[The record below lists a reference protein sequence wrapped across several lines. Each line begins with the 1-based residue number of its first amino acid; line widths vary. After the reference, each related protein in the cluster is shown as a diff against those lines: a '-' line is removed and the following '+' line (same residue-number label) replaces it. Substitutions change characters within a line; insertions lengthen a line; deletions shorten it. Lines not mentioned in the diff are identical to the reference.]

1 MSAIHCFFCGGKDCK
16 WENWKPWADK
26 PGANNA
32 LDGLYS
38 NWITPNILAMQRPS
52 TRLMAAFGLPAAFR
66 AAGLASIFNLEEAG
80 EHAACGDG
88 IEASSGFSYLPEA
101 WMDAGVFYYNFGW
114 QDMNVPDFSHMLSIA
129 QVMAYALEDGQKIAV
144 HCHAGLGRT
153 GLAIACYLVY
163 GLNMESNKAIALVR
177 RNRPLSVQT
186 RKQVLFVQQ
195 FEEHIKPFKVYF
207 PGICSRSPTEY
218 SSVQLMSLE
227 SVLANQRR
235 IFHGDEQKIMRYVP
249 KIVAAIVARLKVLSA
264 TDDKS
269 RKAMISAFA
278 SFNGVPEMTEQLI
291 VLQSDINAG
300 QWAALS
306 GSEVDVHTLVSLL
319 LYWVISLRSPLLL
332 DEQVFA
338 LSAAESDNE
347 RLLGLDRGALYTLN
361 IIIDALRP
369 AADDDE
375 QMQAALKTLAVLV
388 TSQRANIAR
397 PYFPRLL
404 YAPTVT
410 PPLPPAPSTSPWK
423 AWAATVSATAS
434 AAHSRTTS
442 ATAGLAALRQ
452 TAGSPPPPII
462 PRPPPVLAESTPP
475 PPPPPPTK
483 EEFLAAVLSFLT
495 YLLNKCTAAAPD
507 GRPVPAST
515 PGLLLPQTPDTELSQ
530 SELLVLASRAAA
542 AASTASLHATQR
554 DDASSSSTSLSQ
566 QQPPPLPHRPPPVE
580 GDNADFSL
588 TGSAVPLLTPQPPAY
603 WARIL
608 RLMDTLFDAGGTI
621 FTDREAG
628 ELRRY
633 CLLKHDALEIAFEA
647 YGDGDV
653 EVEVDAGSQPALEKK
668 YARFARALRDLVAVP
683 LSPALSSTLSA
694 PPAVG

>member
-26 PGANNA
+26 PGSNNA
-32 LDGLYS
+32 IDGLYS

-88 IEASSGFSYLPEA
+88 IELSSGFSYLPEA

-129 QVMAYALEDGQKIAV
+129 QVMAYALEDCQKIAV

-163 GLNMESNKAIALVR
+163 GLNMDSNKAIALVR
-177 RNRPLSVQT
+177 KNRPLSVQT
-186 RKQVLFVQQ
+186 RKQALFVQQ

-218 SSVQLMSLE
+218 SSVHLLSLE
-227 SVLANQRR
+227 STLANQRR
-235 IFHGDEQKIMRYVP
+235 FFHGDEQKAMRYVP
-249 KIVAAIVARLKVLSA
+249 KIVATIVSRLKALTA
-264 TDDKS
+264 NDDKS
-269 RKAMISAFA
+269 RSSMFMAFA
-278 SFNGVPEMTEQLI
+278 SFDGVPEMTEQLI
-291 VLQSDINAG
+291 LLQSDINAG
-300 QWAALS
+300 QWAVLS
-306 GSEVDVHTLVSLL
+306 GSEVDVNTLVSLL
-319 LYWVISLRSPLLL
+319 LYWVISLRTPLVL
-332 DEQVFA
+332 DEQAVA
-338 LSAAESDNE
+338 LSVARSDNE
-347 RLLGLDRGALYTLN
+347 RLLGLDRGTLYTLN
-361 IIIDALRP
+361 TIVDALRQP
-369 AADDDE
+369 SLTENDE
-375 QMQAALKTLAVLV
+375 QVQVVMKNLAVLI
-388 TSQRANIAR
+388 TSQRTNIAR

-404 YAPTVT
+404 YTPSVT
-410 PPLPPAPSTSPWK
+410 PPLPPAHSTSPWK
-423 AWAATVSATAS
+423 AWAASVSATAS
-434 AAHSRTTS
+434 AAHSRTSS
-442 ATAGLAALRQ
+442 ASASMATRPTAAAPPLPLVI
-452 TAGSPPPPII
+452 AEGSSPPPFLP
-462 PRPPPVLAESTPP
+462 PREDLV
-475 PPPPPPTK
+475 
-483 EEFLAAVLSFLT
+483 AVVVNFLT
-495 YLLNKCTAAAPD
+495 YLHKTCTAAGD

-515 PGLLLPQTPDTELSQ
+515 PGLLLPQTPDHELSQ

-542 AASTASLHATQR
+542 ATQ
-554 DDASSSSTSLSQ
+554 SSTTSLNVTARDSTSSLPQ
-566 QQPPPLPHRPPPVE
+566 PPPPPLPHRPPP
-580 GDNADFSL
+580 DFAESPQGG
-588 TGSAVPLLTPQPPAY
+588 TAAPPLLTPQSPAY

-608 RLMDTLFDAGGTI
+608 RLMDRLFDASSDGNSGEAAV

-653 EVEVDAGSQPALEKK
+653 DDGAINGEPALGKK

-683 LSPALSSTLSA
+683 SALSPAI
-694 PPAVG
+694 

>member
-38 NWITPNILAMQRPS
+38 NWITPSILAMQRPS

-88 IEASSGFSYLPEA
+88 IEAASGFSYMPEA
-101 WMDAGVFYYNFGW
+101 WMNAGVFYYNFGW

-177 RNRPLSVQT
+177 KNRPLSVQT

-218 SSVQLMSLE
+218 SSVQLLSLE

-235 IFHGDEQKIMRYVP
+235 FFHGDEQKIMRYVP
-249 KIVAAIVARLKVLSA
+249 KIVAAIVERLKTLTA
-264 TDDKS
+264 NDDES
-269 RKAMISAFA
+269 RAVMMLAFA
-278 SFNGVPEMTEQLI
+278 SFDGVPEMTEQLI
-291 VLQSDINAG
+291 LLQSDINAG

-306 GSEVDVHTLVSLL
+306 EQEVDVKILVSLL
-319 LYWVISLRSPLLL
+319 LYWVISLRLPLLL
-332 DEQVFA
+332 DEQVLA
-338 LSAAESDNE
+338 LSAAKSDNE
-347 RLLGLDRGALYTLN
+347 RLLGLDRGTLYTLN
-361 IIIDALRP
+361 TIIDALRN
-369 AADDDE
+369 ASASEDDE
-375 QMQAALKTLAVLV
+375 QMQASLKTLAVLI
-388 TSQRANIAR
+388 TSQRTNIAR

-410 PPLPPAPSTSPWK
+410 PPLPPASSTSPWK

-442 ATAGLAALRQ
+442 ATAGMPSLRPTAAPAL
-452 TAGSPPPPII
+452 G
-462 PRPPPVLAESTPP
+462 ESTPP
-475 PPPPPPTK
+475 PPLPPT
-483 EEFLAAVLSFLT
+483 EEFLAVVIRFLT
-495 YLLNKCTAAAPD
+495 YLHNKCTAAPD
-507 GRPVPAST
+507 GRPVPTST

-542 AASTASLHATQR
+542 STASLNVTAR
-554 DDASSSSTSLSQ
+554 DSIASSTSLV
-566 QQPPPLPHRPPPVE
+566 PPPLPHRLPL
-580 GDNADFSL
+580 GDGTDSPA
-588 TGSAVPLLTPQPPAY
+588 GPVPLLTPQPPAY

-608 RLMDTLFDAGGTI
+608 RLMDKLFDAGGGGAV

-653 EVEVDAGSQPALEKK
+653 EVGDEGSEVAVEKK
-668 YARFARALRDLVAVP
+668 YARFVRALRDLVSVP
-683 LSPALSSTLSA
+683 LSPALSSTF
-694 PPAVG
+694 PPPPVAG